1 MNKGKL
7 SFYRFLLVF
16 ALITLPL
23 FEGGCS
29 ALRPSRPVPDQDQ
42 PPLFIAPT
50 LIPIPTAT
58 PTTDPN
64 AQPADCR
71 NDLAYIKDLTI
82 PDGAV
87 VTAGSTIQK
96 QWQVKNEGT
105 CNWNSTYTI
114 QLISGDNMGA
124 ASPQSIVPARGG
136 AEGIITI
143 AFIAPGQPGN
153 YTSTW
158 QAFDPSRQAFGD
170 FFSIQVNVSAP

>member
-23 FEGGCS
+23 FEGGCA

-71 NDLAYIKDLTI
+71 NDLAYIKDLHH
-82 PDGAV
+82 
-87 VTAGSTIQK
+87 SR
-96 QWQVKNEGT
+96 WR
-105 CNWNSTYTI
+105 
-114 QLISGDNMGA
+114 SGH
-124 ASPQSIVPARGG
+124 SRI
-136 AEGIITI
+136 
-143 AFIAPGQPGN
+143 
-153 YTSTW
+153 
-158 QAFDPSRQAFGD
+158 DPSKAMAGKK
-170 FFSIQVNVSAP
+170 